1 MTKKNFIL
9 FIKSNKQSLPAI
21 VIPVMA
27 VFLLAL
33 TPIFEKP
40 FSKIMSVA
48 TYLTWHNLFELS
60 SIIACMAIYLISYYT
75 YDQTR
80 SLRAI
85 LLGNMMLVAGII
97 DVFHMLSYKGMPA
110 FFIENLTANRA
121 TTFWIAARLIS
132 GAGFL
137 AVSLLSDEKKC
148 SIKKEYFTAAAFLT
162 AILVFIT
169 ATWFPSYLPVMYI
182 EGIGLTTAKKLLE
195 YFIML
200 MLVIASSGYL
210 YKSVKKQDK
219 MFLVMFYAMLISVL
233 SEFAFTIYIDV
244 YGIYNYSGHILK
256 VVSMFAIF
264 RAIFLKNVKSPYI
277 ALSNAQKALRDYADN
292 LDRIVEQRTRQLKV
306 INARL
311 MEDLEYA
318 RDIQKSM
325 LPVYL
330 PDTSQIGFSAVYL
343 SAERLSGDFYDV
355 FKLDETNIGF
365 YLCDVSGH
373 GVPAAMLTVFLKQCV
388 DSIVEA
394 DRHKG
399 TISSP
404 SCVLQKVYD
413 AFNQSN
419 FKDNVYIVLICL
431 LYNTVEKR
439 LIYSSGGLNEAPL
452 LVHANG
458 EAEEIEISGFPICKL
473 KEVYTTPFMEFE
485 LPVKSGDRLY
495 LYTDGLV
502 EAQNIQKQQYSP
514 DRLKQFLREHKDK
527 SLNELTA
534 MVSKELHDFS
544 AGEKLNDDVTL
555 LAVEIR

>member
-1 MTKKNFIL
+1 
-9 FIKSNKQSLPAI
+9 
-21 VIPVMA
+21 
-27 VFLLAL
+27 
-33 TPIFEKP
+33 
-40 FSKIMSVA
+40 MSVA
-48 TYLTWHNLFELS
+48 TYLAWHNLFELS
-60 SIIACMAIYLISYYT
+60 GVVACIAIFLISYYT
-75 YDQTR
+75 YDQKKN
-80 SLRAI
+80 LRVI
-85 LLGNMMLVAGII
+85 LLGTFMLLTGIL

-110 FFIENLTANRA
+110 FFVENLTANRA
-121 TTFWIAARLIS
+121 TTFWIAARLVS

-137 AVSLLSDEKKC
+137 IISLLSEVKKC
-148 SIKKEYFTAAAFLT
+148 TVKKEFFTAAALLT
-162 AILVFIT
+162 AISVGIVS
-169 ATWFPSYLPVMYI
+169 TWFPSYLPVMYI
-182 EGIGLTTAKKLLE
+182 EGIGLTTIKKLLE

-200 MLVIASSGYL
+200 MLIIASAGFLNKYA
-210 YKSVKKQDK
+210 KKRDK
-219 MFLVMFYAMLISVL
+219 MLLVMFYAMLLSVL
-233 SEFAFTIYIDV
+233 SEFAFTIYVDV

-256 VVSMFAIF
+256 FISMFMIF
-264 RAIFLKNVKSPYI
+264 RAIFVKNIKAPYI
-277 ALSNAQKALRDYADN
+277 ALTNAQKALKDHADH
-292 LDRIVEQRTRQLKV
+292 LDRTVEQRTRQLKV

-330 PDTSQIGFSAVYL
+330 PDTPQIGFSSVYL

-355 FKLDETNIGF
+355 FKLDDSNFGF

-388 DSIVEA
+388 DSIVES

-404 SCVLQKVYD
+404 SSVLQKVYD

-431 LYNTVEKR
+431 LYNTEEKK

-458 EAEEIEISGFPICKL
+458 EVEEIEISGFPICKL
-473 KEVYTTPFMEFE
+473 KEVYSTPFTEFD
-485 LPVKSGDRLY
+485 LQLTDGDRLY

-502 EAQNIQKQQYSP
+502 EARSSQNTQYSKE
-514 DRLKQFLREHKDK
+514 RLKQLLQKHCDK
-527 SLNELTA
+527 PLNELTETI
-534 MVSKELHDFS
+534 SKELNDFS

>member
-1 MTKKNFIL
+1 MTKKNFNL
-9 FIKSNKQSLPAI
+9 FIKSNKHILPTI
-21 VIPVMA
+21 IMPVLSIL
-27 VFLLAL
+27 FLAL
-33 TPIFEKP
+33 TPVFEEP

-60 SIIACMAIYLISYYT
+60 AIIAGMAIFLISFYT

-85 LLGNMMLVAGII
+85 LLGNMMLAAGIL
-97 DVFHMLSYKGMPA
+97 DAFHMLSYKGMPA
-110 FFIENLTANRA
+110 FFIENAAANRA
-121 TTFWIAARLIS
+121 TTFWITARLIS

-137 AVSLLSDEKKC
+137 TVSLLSNDRKC
-148 SIKKEYFTAAAFLT
+148 SVKKGYFTAAAFLT
-162 AILVFIT
+162 AILVFII

-182 EGIGLTTAKKLLE
+182 EGTGLTTVKKLLE

-200 MLVIASSGYL
+200 MLIIASAGYL
-210 YKSVKKQDK
+210 YKSVKNRDK
-219 MFLVMFYAMLISVL
+219 MYLVMFCALLVSVL
-233 SEFAFTIYIDV
+233 SEFTFTIYIDV
-244 YGIYNYSGHILK
+244 YGIYNYAGHILK
-256 VVSMFAIF
+256 VVSMFVIF
-264 RAIFLKNVKSPYI
+264 RAIFSKHIKTPYI
-277 ALSNAQKALRDYADN
+277 ALSNAQKTLRDYADN
-292 LDRIVEQRTRQLKV
+292 LDRIVEQRTRQLKI
-306 INARL
+306 INKRL

-318 RDIQKSM
+318 REIQKSM

-330 PDTSQIGFSAVYL
+330 PDTPDIGFSSVYL

-355 FKLDETNIGF
+355 FKLDESNIGF

-419 FKDNVYIVLICL
+419 FKDDVYIVLIYL
-431 LYNTVEKR
+431 IYNIREKE
-439 LIYSSGGLNEAPL
+439 LIYSSAGLNETPVL
-452 LVHANG
+452 IHADGQVN
-458 EAEEIEISGFPICKL
+458 EINISGFPICRL
-473 KEVYTTPFMEFE
+473 KEVYKAAYKEFKI
-485 LPVKSGDRLY
+485 PVERGDRLY

-502 EAQNIQKQQYSP
+502 EARNKQNALYSP
-514 DRLKQFLREHKDK
+514 DRLKQFLKGHGNKPL
-527 SLNELTA
+527 SELTA

-544 AGEKLNDDVTL
+544 AGEKLNDDVTM

>member
-9 FIKSNKQSLPAI
+9 FIKSNKQILSAI
-21 VIPVMA
+21 IIPFTA
-27 VFLLAL
+27 ILFLAL
-33 TPIFEKP
+33 TPVFEEP

-60 SIIACMAIYLISYYT
+60 AIIAGIAIFLISFYT
-75 YDQTR
+75 YDLTR

-85 LLGNMMLVAGII
+85 ILGNMMLAASIL
-97 DVFHMLSYKGMPA
+97 DAFHMLSYKGMPA
-110 FFIENLTANRA
+110 FFIENVTANRA
-121 TTFWIAARLIS
+121 TTFWITARLIS
-132 GAGFL
+132 GLGFL
-137 AVSLLSDEKKC
+137 SVSILSNERKC
-148 SIKKEYFTAAAFLT
+148 SVKKGYFTAAAFLT

-182 EGIGLTTAKKLLE
+182 EGTGLTMIKKLLE

-200 MLVIASSGYL
+200 MLIIASAGYL
-210 YKSVKKQDK
+210 YKSVKNRDK
-219 MFLVMFYAMLISVL
+219 MYLIMFCALLISVL
-233 SEFAFTIYIDV
+233 SEFTFTIYIDV
-244 YGIYNYSGHILK
+244 YGIYNYAGHIIK
-256 VVSMFAIF
+256 VVSMFMIFHAIF
-264 RAIFLKNVKSPYI
+264 SKHIRAPYF
-277 ALSNAQKALRDYADN
+277 ALSNAQKALKAYADN
-292 LDRIVEQRTRQLKV
+292 LDGIVEQRTRQLKI
-306 INARL
+306 INKRL

-330 PDTSQIGFSAVYL
+330 PDTAKIGFSSVYL

-355 FKLDETNIGF
+355 FKLDENNIGF
-365 YLCDVSGH
+365 YVCDVSGH

-399 TISSP
+399 TTSSP

-419 FKDNVYIVLICL
+419 FKDDVYIVLIYL
-431 LYNTVEKR
+431 IYNTVEKK
-439 LIYSSGGLNEAPL
+439 ITYSSGGLNEAPL

-473 KEVYTTPFMEFE
+473 REVYTTRFTEFD
-485 LPVKSGDRLY
+485 LPVNSGDRLY

-502 EAQNIQKQQYSP
+502 EAQNIQKQQYSQN
-514 DRLKQFLREHKDK
+514 RLKQFLRENNNK

-534 MVSKELHDFS
+534 IVSKELHGFS
-544 AGEKLNDDVTL
+544 SGEKLKDDVTL

>member
-1 MTKKNFIL
+1 
-9 FIKSNKQSLPAI
+9 
-21 VIPVMA
+21 
-27 VFLLAL
+27 
-33 TPIFEKP
+33 
-40 FSKIMSVA
+40 MSVA

-60 SIIACMAIYLISYYT
+60 GIVACIAIFLVSYYT
-75 YDQTR
+75 YDQTKR
-80 SLRAI
+80 LRAI
-85 LLGNMMLVAGII
+85 LVGTMMLTVGIL
-97 DVFHMLSYKGMPA
+97 DMFHMLSYKGMPA

-137 AVSLLSDEKKC
+137 TVSLLPETKK
-148 SIKKEYFTAAAFLT
+148 STIKKEYFTAAALLT
-162 AILVFIT
+162 AITVGIV

-182 EGIGLTTAKKLLE
+182 EGVGLTTIKKLLE
-195 YFIML
+195 YFVML
-200 MLVIASSGYL
+200 MLIIASVGFMS
-210 YKSVKKQDK
+210 KFKRKRDK
-219 MFLVMFYAMLISVL
+219 MFLLMFYAMLFSVL
-233 SEFAFTIYIDV
+233 SEFAFAIYIDV
-244 YGIYNYSGHILK
+244 YGIFNYSGHILK
-256 VVSMFAIF
+256 FISMFMVF
-264 RAIFLKNVKSPYI
+264 RAIFVKNIRAPYI
-277 ALSNAQKALRDYADN
+277 ALSNAQKALKDHADH
-292 LDRIVEQRTRQLKV
+292 LDRTVEQRTRQLKV

-318 RDIQKSM
+318 RDIQISM
-325 LPVYL
+325 LPMYL
-330 PDTSQIGFSAVYL
+330 PDTPQIGFSSVYL
-343 SAERLSGDFYDV
+343 SAERISGDFYDV
-355 FKLDETNIGF
+355 FKLDESNVGF
-365 YLCDVSGH
+365 YVCDVSGH

-404 SCVLQKVYD
+404 SCVLQRVYD

-419 FKDNVYIVLICL
+419 FKDNVYIVLIYL

-473 KEVYTTPFMEFE
+473 KEVYTTPFTEFD
-485 LPVKSGDRLY
+485 LSVKSRDRLY

-502 EAQNIQKQQYSP
+502 EARNSQKQNYSP
-514 DRLKQFLREHKDK
+514 ERLRQFLCEHCDVP
-527 SLNELTA
+527 LTELTE
-534 MVSKELHDFS
+534 MISNELHDFTS
-544 AGEKLNDDVTL
+544 GEKLHDDITL